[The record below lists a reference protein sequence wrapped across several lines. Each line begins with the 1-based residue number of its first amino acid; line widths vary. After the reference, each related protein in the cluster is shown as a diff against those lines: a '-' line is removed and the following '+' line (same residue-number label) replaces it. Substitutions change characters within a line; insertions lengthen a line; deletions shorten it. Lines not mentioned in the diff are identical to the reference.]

1 MSDESQHLV
10 NEKGLAWR
18 VSLSIL
24 VGIGWLVFL
33 ILWLFF
39 YSETYAWE
47 QKVAIFL
54 LSILVLIGILGV
66 PWALWAFKKQ
76 TSVEK
81 EKWKVQGFR
90 WRVWVSIVIAL
101 GVMIFLVYWFWVL
114 AEPYDIFQ
122 NLAIFVVSFLIAG
135 GILGAMWAPWSM
147 THGPEHHH

>member
-10 NEKGLAWR
+10 NEKGLGWR

-24 VGIGWLVFL
+24 VGVGWIVFV
-33 ILWLFF
+33 ILWLSF
-39 YSETYAWE
+39 YREDSWE
-47 QKVAIFL
+47 KNVAIFL
-54 LSILVLIGILGV
+54 LSILVLIGVLGV
-66 PWALWAFKKQ
+66 PWAYWALKKQ

-81 EKWKVQGFR
+81 EMWKVKGFR

-114 AEPYDIFQ
+114 AEPYNIYQ

-135 GILGAMWAPWSM
+135 GILGAMWAPWSI

>member
-24 VGIGWLVFL
+24 VGIGWIVFL

-39 YSETYAWE
+39 YAETYVWE

-54 LSILVLIGILGV
+54 LSILVLIGILGI
-66 PWALWAFKKQ
+66 PWAIWALKKQ

-81 EKWKVQGFR
+81 EMWKVKGFR
-90 WRVWVSIVIAL
+90 WRVWASIVIAL

-114 AEPYDIFQ
+114 AEPYDIYQ
-122 NLAIFVVSFLIAG
+122 NLAIFVVSFLVAG
-135 GILGAMWAPWSM
+135 GILGAM
-147 THGPEHHH
+147 